1 MNHVAAIKDPV
12 FAGKSAK
19 KWASDLLSREHRGPD
34 DTIEAAA
41 YRLQTRLGVDASIIL
56 QGWNRPAR
64 DMKVSRWLPLFM
76 AWAAEFPDRL
86 YEDERKRHDPTSK
99 IARLADF
106 VAGEGNRREP
116 G

>member
-19 KWASDLLSREHRGPD
+19 RWASDLLSREHRGPG

-56 QGWNRPAR
+56 
-64 DMKVSRWLPLFM
+64 
-76 AWAAEFPDRL
+76 
-86 YEDERKRHDPTSK
+86 
-99 IARLADF
+99 
-106 VAGEGNRREP
+106 
-116 G
+116 